1 MGEGTTVRELLS
13 MWKHTQMVVLTVVI
27 AAVYAAMLI
36 PFKPISIVPGITEL
50 RIAQV
55 VPPVASL
62 LFGPAA
68 AWGAALGNLIG
79 DFFGT
84 LTAGSLFGVIGNFV
98 LGAIPYVLWGR
109 LGPLSARQEP
119 SMRSGKQVGEFVAIV
134 VISGL
139 ACAAGIAWGLEL
151 LGLFPFAVLGLVISI
166 NNVVIPAIL
175 GPVLLRLLYRRVQRM
190 GLIWVDVM
198 PEQDI
203 ATRGPA
209 EIGAILIV
217 VGGIGGWIAG
227 MLISLGAGAAIGTA
241 GFARAGEGGEG
252 AVIGVVAIFLLALP
266 AALLTARC
274 RPELFTTP

>member
-1 MGEGTTVRELLS
+1 MRELLS

-27 AAVYAAMLI
+27 AALYAAMLI

-139 ACAAGIAWGLEL
+139 ACAAVIAWGLEL

-209 EIGAILIV
+209 GIGAILIV

-227 MLISLGAGAAIGTA
+227 MLISLGTGAAIGTA

>member
-1 MGEGTTVRELLS
+1 VRELLT

-68 AWGAALGNLIG
+68 AWGAAIGNLIG

-84 LTAGSLFGVIGNFV
+84 LTPGSLFGVIGNFF

-109 LGPLSARQEP
+109 LGPLSTRQEP
-119 SMRSGKQVGEFVAIV
+119 SMQGGKQVGEFVTIV
-134 VISGL
+134 IISGL
-139 ACAAGIAWGLEL
+139 ACAAIIAWGLGL
-151 LGLFPFAVLGLVISI
+151 LGLFPFGVLGLVIGI
-166 NNVVIPAIL
+166 NNVVVPAIL
-175 GPVLLRLLYRRVQRM
+175 GPILLRLLYRRVKRM
-190 GLIWVDVM
+190 GLVWVDVM

-209 EIGAILIV
+209 GIGAILIII
-217 VGGIGGWIAG
+217 GGVGGWIAG
-227 MLISLGAGAAIGTA
+227 MLISLGAGGAIGMA
-241 GFARAGEGGEG
+241 GFARAGQGGDT
-252 AVIGVVAIFLLALP
+252 AVISVVGVFILALL

-274 RPELFTTP
+274 RPELFTPP